1 MKKKLILIVTL
12 IFILGLSACSKDE
25 PKKDTPTQAP
35 TQTVTEAP
43 TSEPVNT
50 VVTDVI
56 TPTEEPVDITPT
68 DSEDTQTDD
77 TLVEIPDEE
86 QALYENGQVK
96 EGVIPKADENGYISY
111 YDEEGNLLY
120 AQPTPEPTPETCEDS
135 GMTDNDYLETAKE
148 LLADIPLDNNLEIDA
163 PFWTKED
170 LRKQLIE
177 YAIPEDMIEQ
187 VLTEYPLSD
196 KEQADKLIE
205 WSKYR
210 GDGAER
216 VKELFTENKI
226 SLEYFDEKAYMQD
239 NSLVIT
245 AVQNLQE
252 ALFAITKQNLYD
264 ILIEQGYSDTDVRNA
279 LESAYVVRT
288 DEELINIYKSEG
300 TSQADIDAALERYH
314 NELTLK

>member
-1 MKKKLILIVTL
+1 MKKKLILMLTL

-50 VVTDVI
+50 VVTDVV
-56 TPTEEPVDITPT
+56 TPTEEPVEVTPT
-68 DSEDTQTDD
+68 ECVDTNN
-77 TLVEIPDEE
+77 EILIMPDEE
-86 QALYENGQVK
+86 QSLYENGKVK
-96 EGVIPKADENGYISY
+96 EGVVPIADENGYVSY

-120 AQPTPEPTPETCEDS
+120 AQPTPEPTPIPCEDLEI
-135 GMTDNDYLETAKE
+135 TDNDYLEMATGWLE
-148 LLADIPLDNNLEIDA
+148 SIQLDNNLETDT

-177 YAIPEDMIEQ
+177 YAIPDDIIEQ
-187 VLTEYPLSD
+187 VLAKYPLSD
-196 KEQADKLIE
+196 KEQADRLIE

-216 VKELFTENKI
+216 VKELFTENNI
-226 SLEYFDEKAYMQD
+226 SLEYFDEEAYMQD

-279 LESAYVVRT
+279 LESAYIVRT
-288 DEELINIYKSEG
+288 DEELTNIYKSEG
-300 TSQADIDAALERYH
+300 ASQTDINAALERYH